1 MANHKRKKSK
11 RNVRC
16 TMCTQDRWKGN
27 ASERFKE
34 KEAETRKRLDKETR
48 LRVTK

>member
-16 TMCTQDRWKGN
+16 TMCTTDRWKGN
-27 ASERFKE
+27 GSDRKPIQE
-34 KEAETRKRLDKETR
+34 KRARLAGTSDED
-48 LRVTK
+48 